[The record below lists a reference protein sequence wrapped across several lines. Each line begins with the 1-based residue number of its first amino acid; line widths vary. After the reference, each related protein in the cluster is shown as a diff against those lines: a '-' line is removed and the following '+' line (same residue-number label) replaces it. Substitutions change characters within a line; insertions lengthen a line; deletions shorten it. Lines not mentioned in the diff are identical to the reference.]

1 MERRIFKTKRR
12 ITSKNIFIAFL
23 LSAVCALPVFSQNVD
38 FTERIHLPL
47 WAEIDAEPGLSELAT
62 ENNTEMAETSQK
74 DNSEAG
80 TPQTTDSQ
88 TESSQ
93 AKGKKDQMD
102 ENYAFAISRLHQTG
116 PYLLNGMVYGWTF
129 CYVPYDKTRGVQEY
143 FEVTPINTIKPS
155 DGKIT
160 YAKPWIQD
168 NLLYCWV
175 EFTRTPQMIWNLKA
189 WSAIT
194 SKKAHGKG
202 YGKSRDGFK
211 GIQDAAEDA
220 LKEALRS
227 YYREILKNKPKEI
240 DGKVIIRNTPKIGL
254 KAGQY
259 IVELDFFLE
268 TDKIVKYT
276 QF

>member
-38 FTERIHLPL
+38 FKERIHLPL
-47 WAEIDAEPGLSELAT
+47 WAEIDAEPGLSELAS
-62 ENNTEMAETSQK
+62 ENKPDA
-74 DNSEAG
+74 
-80 TPQTTDSQ
+80 PQNNQNDL
-88 TESSQ
+88 
-93 AKGKKDQMD
+93 MD
-102 ENYAFAISRLHQTG
+102 ENYSFAISRLHQTG
-116 PYLLNGMVYGWTF
+116 PYLLNGMVYGWNF
-129 CYVPYDKTRGVQEY
+129 IYVPYDKTRGVQEY
-143 FEVTPINTIKPS
+143 FEVTPINTIKAS
-155 DGKIT
+155 DGKISYT
-160 YAKPWIQD
+160 KPWIQD
-168 NLLYCWV
+168 NLLNCWV

-194 SKKAHGKG
+194 SKKTHGKG

-211 GIQDAAEDA
+211 GIQEAAEDA
-220 LKEALRS
+220 LKDALRS

-268 TDKIVKYT
+268 TDKIVK
-276 QF
+276 